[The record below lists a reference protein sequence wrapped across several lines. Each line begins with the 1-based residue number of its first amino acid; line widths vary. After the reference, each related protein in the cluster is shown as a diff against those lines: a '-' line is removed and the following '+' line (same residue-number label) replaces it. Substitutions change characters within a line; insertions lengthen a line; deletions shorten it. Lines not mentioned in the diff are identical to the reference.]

1 MIAFLFGLFVVVFVC
16 VGIIKI
22 FGSKIVIKSII
33 TYIALIAGGIIG
45 IMLLFKL
52 ISVIGADNIRSML
65 GYGIIIF
72 VLVAIIAII
81 AVVARF
87 FGGKAV
93 AKFILTTISTIA
105 FTALAIGAVVFV
117 WQSLF

>member
-1 MIAFLFGLFVVVFVC
+1 MALLLGIFVVLFIG
-16 VGIIKI
+16 VGIIKL
-22 FGSKIVIKSII
+22 FGTKIVMKSII
-33 TYIALIAGGIIG
+33 SYIALIAGGIIG

-87 FGGKAV
+87 FGGKSV
-93 AKFILTTISTIA
+93 INFILATIGTII